1 MATYDEDLNIIEDV
15 NVDNF
20 PQYQNIKYNIG
31 SIRKHTGELKDYF
44 AKIFDKSTGI
54 SGSITYVLTPDD
66 MLVEHYNPKT
76 KNVTFEQIQCFYFNN
91 VVIEMQLSP
100 LEYRDAYVKYY
111 KLQPY
116 NKIIEKNP
124 NASHN
129 PNAKDKYRFV
139 YTCQKVTLTQHQIGF
154 TYSIVL
160 NGYYGI
166 NGWEWLG
173 RNPSFNPL
181 DCYKFQKNSESKE
194 LFNPEYYQLTKKTR
208 KLEKVGD
215 PLVNLQTG
223 NSLQQVKFPGFYT
236 NNKSFIRFANQ
247 LTSDTTEYKLTDN
260 KDSSNNDVL
269 PQNSDNLGYEDLTNN
284 KFVLFNG
291 FDNNYQLINIQK
303 NSTSIAF
310 SYIDLETRKEHVL
323 RYDLQTTDKIYIVKR
338 SQNTISYN
346 NNNFI
351 TSVWENCNYS
361 SAREITTPNDF
372 VYTLSFQD
380 YNNNDRYDNH
390 VCRLAGPTTLARWKD
405 EWKVKVNTIYLYSAP
420 SNLNGVY
427 IDNGYYHDVDQIT
440 FSSINDL
447 YKNCFTQQSYDM
459 LYNINTRYQC
469 VTNVNK
475 IKMITTLIA
484 DQKESEFT
492 PPQASSPVRYFT
504 NSININLSGIYWK
517 LKYSKENIAQKED
530 FQIVNFPDKNGISII
545 SKINNKPGFLPN
557 YINLLSNFNVDST
570 AYAYDN
576 FPGTVKDVGFSVSTN
591 INSPLDWIG
600 ETPYDLKYTGKKT
613 KLSSYLRFGFESKI
627 NMPSAGY
634 IIFLELHKSN

>member
-1 MATYDEDLNIIEDV
+1 MATYDENLNIVEDV
-15 NVDNF
+15 NVSNF

-31 SIRKHTGELKDYF
+31 SITKHTEELKDYF
-44 AKIFDKSTGI
+44 AKIFDKSTHI
-54 SGSITYVLTPDD
+54 SGSITYGITPDNI
-66 MLVEHYNPKT
+66 LVEHYNPKT
-76 KNVTFEQIQCFYFNN
+76 KNVTFEQVNCFHFNN

-100 LEYRDAYVKYY
+100 EYRDTYVKYY

-116 NKIIEKNP
+116 NDIIEKNP

-139 YTCQKVTLTQHQIGF
+139 YTCQKVSMIKLDNQIGLK
-154 TYSIVL
+154 YGIVL

-173 RNPSFNPL
+173 RNPNFNPL
-181 DCYKFQKNSESKE
+181 NCYKFQKDGESKE
-194 LFNPEYYQLTKKTR
+194 LFNPEYYQLTKKTN
-208 KLEKVGD
+208 KLEKLSE
-215 PLVNLQTG
+215 PIINLQTG
-223 NSLQQVKFPGFYT
+223 NSIQQVKFPGFYA

-247 LTSDTTEYKLTDN
+247 LTNDTTQYKLADN
-260 KDSSNNDVL
+260 KDSHHNDVL
-269 PQNSDNLGYEDLTNN
+269 PINSDNLGYEDLKDN
-284 KFVLFNG
+284 KIVLFNG

-310 SYIDLETRKEHVL
+310 LYIDLETRKEHVL

-338 SQNTISYN
+338 SQNIISYN

-351 TSVWENCNYS
+351 TYVFEGCNYG
-361 SAREITTPNDF
+361 SASKITTPNDF

-380 YNNNDRYDNH
+380 YYYNDVYDNH
-390 VCRLAGPTTLARWKD
+390 VCRLTGPTTLVAWKD
-405 EWKVKVNTIYLYSAP
+405 EWKIKANTIYLYSAP

-427 IDNGYYHDVDQIT
+427 IDNGYYGDVDQIT

-447 YKNCFTQQSYDM
+447 YKNCFTQQSYDI
-459 LYNINTRYQC
+459 LYNINTHYQC

-475 IKMITTLIA
+475 IKMITTLIT

-530 FQIVNFPDKNGISII
+530 FQIADFPDKNGISII

-557 YINLLSNFNVDST
+557 YINLLSNFNVNST
-570 AYAYDN
+570 AYAFDN
-576 FPGTVKDVGFSVSTN
+576 YPGTVKDVGFSVSTN
-591 INSPLDWIG
+591 INSPLGWIG

-613 KLSSYLRFGFESKI
+613 KLSSYLRFGFESTTEVPQ
-627 NMPSAGY
+627 NGY
-634 IIFLELHKSN
+634 VIFLELH